1 MSTECEP
8 KDLNYN
14 KHLTPKQ
21 KIIELLK
28 LYYLAR
34 ELKRARLKALN
45 PNIKTEELD
54 KKKAEIFLLGNEKE
68 KGIKFYWEIIIYC
81 TS

>member
-1 MSTECEP
+1 MSTECEL
-8 KDLNYN
+8 KDLNYY
-14 KHLTPKQ
+14 KHLTHEQ

-34 ELKRARLKALN
+34 ELKRAGLKALN

-54 KKKAEIFLLGNEKE
+54 KKKAEIFLNAR
-68 KGIKFYWEIIIYC
+68 
-81 TS
+81 S